1 MVTRSRNDLS
11 HIFMAH
17 QNGESFV
24 HHSYLGSNQLD
35 LYAGTSELMLR
46 MGVILVL
53 EFFLSRMTR
62 LALSNHL
69 ALASTCLNTPLSS
82 LRVEET

>member
-1 MVTRSRNDLS
+1 MRNKGQTEITGD
-11 HIFMAH
+11 M
-17 QNGESFV
+17 ETEKKRYV

-35 LYAGTSELMLR
+35 LYAGASELMLR

-62 LALSNHL
+62 LALSNRL
-69 ALASTCLNTPLSS
+69 ALASTYLNTPLSS